1 MNRRVFITLL
11 GGASLV
17 SPLAVRA
24 QNSSMPVIG
33 FLHSGSA
40 EQNVQRL
47 AALLR
52 CHPATGLRSVH
63 SAVVWD

>member
-33 FLHSGSA
+33 FLHSGSP
-40 EQNVQRL
+40 ERNVQRL
-47 AALLR
+47 GHTVKVEPSRL
-52 CHPATGLRSVH
+52 C
-63 SAVVWD
+63 